1 MRKYT
6 FCQFPKNI
14 LARIYKSFN
23 CAKTKGVKVRIVQ
36 NVMVLKAHRQISKE
50 HCFEKYR
57 PCKKHAS
64 FYLYWVH
71 PDRVI

>member
-23 CAKTKGVKVRIVQ
+23 FAKTKDVKVRIVQ
-36 NVMVLKAHRQISKE
+36 NVIGLKAHRQISKE
-50 HCFEKYR
+50 HFRKVL
-57 PCKKHAS
+57 S
-64 FYLYWVH
+64 L
-71 PDRVI
+71 